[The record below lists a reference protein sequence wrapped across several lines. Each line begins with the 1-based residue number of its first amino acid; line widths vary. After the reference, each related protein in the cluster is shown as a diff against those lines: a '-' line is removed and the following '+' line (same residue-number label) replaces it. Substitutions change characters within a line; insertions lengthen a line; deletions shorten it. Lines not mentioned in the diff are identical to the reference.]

1 MGRLQIPTAI
11 QSTMPFSKIVV
22 VSAAVFGTSYSSAL
36 FVPAPVFQ
44 HLEGACR
51 TAELN
56 TGTFHT
62 LQGISRSDCE
72 FECIR
77 DPNCVAYEHNS
88 RGQCEIHSEAITQT
102 ARSFGTACYIKSQ
115 FEPEPEIVF
124 CAGDVFECPGVS
136 GFFVSRDPGNNCE
149 FKGEECPQVQ
159 PKPEPEI
166 VFCAGAVFEC
176 PGVGGFF
183 VSRDPG
189 NNCEFKVEE
198 CPQVQPKP
206 ECDPF
211 MLCLAQETCVD
222 GKLYATSCGPK
233 NCAAPIADTCER
245 PAVDP
250 SFYQITYGTC
260 RSHNL
265 HDLAIDECQRAAAKL
280 HFDIKHDYT
289 SSNFPDVV
297 DSCSVRGGNQ
307 LFFNTRGT
315 CDTETGS
322 DSWAFRGCECSD
334 LNPCLCAARLD

>member
-1 MGRLQIPTAI
+1 MGGLQIPTAI
-11 QSTMPFSKIVV
+11 QSTMPSSKIVV

-149 FKGEECPQVQ
+149 FKVEECPQVE

-166 VFCAGAVFEC
+166 VLRRRRFRM
-176 PGVGGFF
+176 PGRKRV
-183 VSRDPG
+183 
-189 NNCEFKVEE
+189 
-198 CPQVQPKP
+198 
-206 ECDPF
+206 
-211 MLCLAQETCVD
+211 LCLARSEQQLRVQGGGMPTSATKTGVRSVHALFSSGDLCRRQAVRY
-222 GKLYATSCGPK
+222 KL
-233 NCAAPIADTCER
+233 
-245 PAVDP
+245 
-250 SFYQITYGTC
+250 
-260 RSHNL
+260 
-265 HDLAIDECQRAAAKL
+265 
-280 HFDIKHDYT
+280 
-289 SSNFPDVV
+289 
-297 DSCSVRGGNQ
+297 
-307 LFFNTRGT
+307 
-315 CDTETGS
+315 
-322 DSWAFRGCECSD
+322 WA
-334 LNPCLCAARLD
+334 

>member
-136 GFFVSRDPGNNCE
+136 
-149 FKGEECPQVQ
+149 
-159 PKPEPEI
+159 
-166 VFCAGAVFEC
+166 
-176 PGVGGFF
+176 GFF